1 MSFQETIQRRRLARR
16 NMLGLAS
23 GTIAAT
29 MFGKWGLT
37 GLANARAVLPYSQ
50 AAVFGDLVPDPKG
63 RLALPVGFRYVELS
77 PEGSK
82 LSNGELVPSWHDG
95 MAAFAGPRGSTML
108 VRNHEITQEPNEDSR
123 ILPVIAKGG
132 YSTDVFGGTTVVV
145 VDSNRREVQSFVSS
159 AGTVSNCA
167 GGATPWGTWL
177 TCEEATSQ
185 GLKDEDGITTLMPH
199 GYVFEVDP
207 NDPLNEL
214 SRTPIKEMGVFAHE
228 AMGYDPATGYL
239 YLTDDGE
246 TEADPM
252 NPRND
257 TGGSFLYRFI
267 PKHM

>member
-50 AAVFGDLVPDPKG
+50 AAGFGDLVPDPKG
-63 RLALPVGFRYVELS
+63 RLALPIGFRYVELS

-108 VRNHEITQEPNEDSR
+108 VRNHEITQEPNADSG

-177 TCEEATSQ
+177 TCEEATS
-185 GLKDEDGITTLMPH
+185 
-199 GYVFEVDP
+199 
-207 NDPLNEL
+207 
-214 SRTPIKEMGVFAHE
+214 
-228 AMGYDPATGYL
+228 
-239 YLTDDGE
+239 
-246 TEADPM
+246 
-252 NPRND
+252 
-257 TGGSFLYRFI
+257 
-267 PKHM
+267 